1 MNAPFLV
8 QWFSHMDSDEPERV
22 LELVGSDFQL
32 SVLFSGG
39 TDSPATDF
47 SGDRQALVGYLE
59 QRLKN
64 TRTHHVLNAV
74 TSGGDEMVIGEV
86 RQQGEFEASF
96 SAVARLDSEGKASR
110 LLMGRTPGVR
120 FETP

>member
-1 MNAPFLV
+1 MSAPFLT
-8 QWFSHMDSDEPERV
+8 QWFSHMDSDAPERV
-22 LELVGSDFQL
+22 LDLIGDDFQL

-39 TDSPATDF
+39 AEGPVTDF

-64 TRTHHVLNAV
+64 TRTHHVLNA
-74 TSGGDEMVIGEV
+74 TRSGDDEMVIGEV

-96 SAVARLDSEGKASR
+96 SAVARLGPEGKARR

-120 FETP
+120 FEAI